1 MRTTTSLTILA
12 IVLRAYAQSGSVTLS
27 GTTETTESPTA
38 TGADYATS
46 GTTYADESSIL
57 TITGSTDY
65 ATISDLSSI
74 FATSNGTATSSSTG
88 SGNGTT
94 TSSPTQTLLVGSAKT
109 TTSLNGTATTNG
121 TASRTSSSA
130 QPTNTVPCNGHP
142 ALCNRK
148 FSNITH
154 VGAHNSPFI
163 RPGNVAANQML
174 DVETQL
180 NDGIR
185 MRMWKLVFTKRS
197 CC

>member
-1 MRTTTSLTILA
+1 MRTTITLTTLA
-12 IVLRAYAQSGSVTLS
+12 LALRAYSQSDSVTLS
-27 GTTETTESPTA
+27 GATKTTESPTA

-46 GTTYADESSIL
+46 GTTYADESSIV
-57 TITGSTDY
+57 TFTGSTDY
-65 ATISDLSSI
+65 ATVTDLSSI
-74 FATSNGTATSSSTG
+74 FAASNGTATSSSTRL
-88 SGNGTT
+88 GNGTT
-94 TSSPTQTLLVGSAKT
+94 TSSPTQTLLVGSART
-109 TTSLNGTATTNG
+109 TTGLNGTAATNG
-121 TASRTSSSA
+121 TASRTSASA

-163 RPGNVAANQML
+163 QSGNLAANQML

-185 MRMWKLVFTKRS
+185 MRTCQLQI
-197 CC
+197 